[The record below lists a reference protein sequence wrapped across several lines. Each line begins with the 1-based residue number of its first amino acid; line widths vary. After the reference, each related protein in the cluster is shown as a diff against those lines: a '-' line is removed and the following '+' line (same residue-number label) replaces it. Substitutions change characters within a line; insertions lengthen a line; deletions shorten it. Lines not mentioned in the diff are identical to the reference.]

1 MGVPKRLTEMQQKFA
16 HELVSNEGRKYAYQ
30 CAIDAGYAK
39 DRARQ
44 TAWELQNPKM
54 HPLVVKYI
62 GEIRE
67 EYQKKYA
74 VTFERHI
81 SELGKIRQDAL
92 KKGAWSAAVNAEVAR
107 GKAAGLYIEQK
118 IIRTGKLDDLSEEEL
133 EKRMKEIIDQYAPI
147 LEGKV
152 DVGDVKKKQKQLR
165 LKNAVQLKNST
176 SQQKGLRPLNKL
188 NTSDMEVTSN
198 EELKI
203 KQKALKEEK
212 SPTKNKPGTF
222 HKEAAS
228 NSASSSSSHTTKE

>member
-30 CAIDAGYAK
+30 CAIDARYAK

-44 TAWELQNPKM
+44 TSYELQHPKH

-62 GEIRE
+62 GEIRA

-81 SELGKIRQDAL
+81 SELGKIRIDAL

-147 LEGKV
+147 LEGKI
-152 DVGDVKKKQKQLR
+152 DVADVKKKQKQLR
-165 LKNAVQLKNST
+165 LNSK
-176 SQQKGLRPLNKL
+176 SLRPLKK
-188 NTSDMEVTSN
+188 VN
-198 EELKI
+198 EESESERKD
-203 KQKALKEEK
+203 KTVKK
-212 SPTKNKPGTF
+212 SPLL
-222 HKEAAS
+222 HKKS
-228 NSASSSSSHTTKE
+228 DPDSTS

>member
-30 CAIDAGYAK
+30 CAIDAGYSK

-44 TAWELQNPKM
+44 TAWELQHPKH

-62 GEIRE
+62 GEIRQ

-81 SELGKIRQDAL
+81 SELGKIRIDAL

-152 DVGDVKKKQKQLR
+152 DVADVKKKQKQLR
-165 LKNAVQLKNST
+165 LNGRTK
-176 SQQKGLRPLNKL
+176 SQPLRPLKKISEESGSKDKDKKVETQPLTQRTNRQDS
-188 NTSDMEVTSN
+188 TS
-198 EELKI
+198 
-203 KQKALKEEK
+203 
-212 SPTKNKPGTF
+212 
-222 HKEAAS
+222 
-228 NSASSSSSHTTKE
+228 

>member
-1 MGVPKRLTEMQQKFA
+1 MGLPKKLTDMQKKFA

-39 DRARQ
+39 DRSRQ
-44 TAWELQNPKM
+44 TAYELQNPKH
-54 HPLVVKYI
+54 HPLVVRYI

-81 SELGKIRQDAL
+81 TELGKIRQDAL
-92 KKGAWSAAVNAEVAR
+92 AKGAWSAAVNAEVAR
-107 GKAAGLYIEQK
+107 GKAAGLYNEQK

-152 DVGDVKKKQKQLR
+152 DVADVKKKQKQLR
-165 LKNAVQLKNST
+165 LNGGSGLKHRTSTEKKLPPLRKINDPDST
-176 SQQKGLRPLNKL
+176 S
-188 NTSDMEVTSN
+188 
-198 EELKI
+198 
-203 KQKALKEEK
+203 
-212 SPTKNKPGTF
+212 
-222 HKEAAS
+222 
-228 NSASSSSSHTTKE
+228 